1 MDASFSVLS
10 HADGS
15 CEIWEKGRGRILCGV
30 TGPGDVSSSR
40 RIFDRAN
47 VFFNINRLTTKN
59 REEIVATVRVPSS
72 VSFASSS
79 SSPPSQPF
87 DHFLRS
93 VIEGAID
100 LCAYP
105 RSCIQICTQELEM
118 DGPGDAFQL
127 NGLCLALIDAGI
139 RMRHIFAAVTVGL
152 SCDDSQQKIVVEPT
166 RTEADAS
173 SAIFTFVF
181 KPSVALAGKL
191 IGAHTTGQF
200 TIDEYKKAVELAERH
215 SLSIFDFYRRKTHE
229 KFVYYCRT
237 IP

>member
-1 MDASFSVLS
+1 MDASLSVLS

-15 CEIWEKGRGRILCGV
+15 CEIWDKGRGRILCGV

-79 SSPPSQPF
+79 F

-100 LCAYP
+100 LSAYP

-152 SCDDSQQKIVVEPT
+152 SCDDNQQKILVEPT

-173 SAIFTFVF
+173 SAMFTFVF

-215 SLSIFDFYRRKTHE
+215 CFSIFDFYRRKTHE
-229 KFVYYCRT
+229 KFIYYWRT
-237 IP
+237 MP